1 MNTLSL
7 VQVPNCTLTE
17 TAAQF
22 DQALDFKDWM
32 EAGKKLC
39 KVNACALWWI
49 GDWLN
54 FGVNE
59 YGDKSKLAGEYA
71 EELGLSPDT
80 LRRVMIVSKA
90 VEVGRRLPSLS
101 WSHHLEVAP
110 LSVRDQKRWLAKAL
124 EEKWSVS
131 QLRCAIRE
139 AQAEFSE
146 PSIPRPS
153 FIPINWVNEGLRHL
167 RSLPVEKWDTDQR
180 KTLKNELKPIVELYE
195 SL

>member
-1 MNTLSL
+1 
-7 VQVPNCTLTE
+7 
-17 TAAQF
+17 
-22 DQALDFKDWM
+22 M

-71 EELGLSPDT
+71 EELGLSFDV
-80 LRRVMIVSKA
+80 LRGAMLVASKVGVATRVA
-90 VEVGRRLPSLS
+90 SLS
-101 WSHHLEVAP
+101 WSHHRELIAFGAK
-110 LSVRDQKRWLAKAL
+110 DQKKWLTKAIG
-124 EEKWSVS
+124 EKWTVS

-139 AQAEFSE
+139 SEAEFTE

-167 RSLPVEKWDTDQR
+167 RSIPVDRWDMDQR